1 MTREDLGESTCMHT
15 LIYFNNNKNAIIFPV
30 ASNNRYII
38 ISRFKN
44 PGYYFDEQTYPHSFC
59 RISLERPEYIRLT
72 EDECNMKLSSE
83 ELNSFL
89 TMLNNSY
96 TGHIFIDTEN
106 SYYSDKDF
114 QSGWDYILNYL
125 SEETYDKDILNLKIP
140 NYETLEVE

>member
-1 MTREDLGESTCMHT
+1 MHT
-15 LIYFNNNKNAIIFPV
+15 LIYFNDSKNAIIFPV

-44 PGYYFDEQTYPHSFC
+44 PGYYFEEQTYPHVFC
-59 RISLERPEYIRLT
+59 RISLECPEYIRLT

-89 TMLNNSY
+89 TLLNNNY
-96 TGHIFIDTEN
+96 NGYIFINEES
-106 SYYSDKDF
+106 SYYPNKDF

-125 SEETYDKDILNLKIP
+125 AEETYDKNILNLKKP
-140 NYETLEVE
+140 NYEILEVE